1 MSKPSLVSVAIATP
15 TAVTPA
21 TAAVALV
28 SPSVATDLTTVQ
40 ASTTTPLESPTPSAA
55 DQDAL
60 RYADELVF
68 GLSESTNAVA
78 TTLIT
83 AVSNSTVVLN
93 PNPGEVG
100 FAERFQDQWGED
112 TRFDAN
118 RAQWMI
124 WTGTHWQAD
133 DTGVVVE
140 RMKKVGQHILNV
152 EAPCMRMASQE
163 PGDYYD
169 VASRALTAEGHKL
182 HNKNAIH
189 AALALAQSMPQLVT
203 RTADYDADPL
213 LFNCLSGT
221 IDLRDGS
228 IRPHN
233 KADYMT
239 QMGRTPIDSPESDCP
254 QWKQF
259 LLDIMRGDMQMV
271 DYLQRLLGYILTGDT
286 SDQSFCLLYGIG
298 ANGKSTFIN
307 VVQYIMGDYAKTADF
322 NTFLDLNRGAAPR
335 NDLAGMVGKRFVVA
349 SEGTEGKS
357 LDESVL
363 KQFCG
368 SDTVTARQLHEE
380 FFEFRPVCKIVLAT
394 NHKPVVKGTDE
405 GIWRRMRLIP
415 FLASFTAANRDP
427 KMEAKLKAEAPA
439 ILRWMVQ
446 GSQLWKVYGLGM
458 PEAIRDATSHY
469 RTSMDVFQT
478 FLDERCTTERT
489 ARVNSQ
495 ELYESYTSWCATAG
509 IRIPMKQAGF
519 NQRLEERGFVRQ
531 KSGGRNLWTG
541 LKLGGSG
548 QAGNGVNIAGTPN
561 NTNVSAAPVVD
572 TQGVLDAVFD
582 AAPVD
587 TATPIDSVVV
597 ATVAES
603 GPAIRQD
610 GDLDFGL

>member
-1 MSKPSLVSVAIATP
+1 MSKSLPASVA
-15 TAVTPA
+15 VA
-21 TAAVALV
+21 TAATPVD
-28 SPSVATDLTTVQ
+28 SPSVTPVTTSVN
-40 ASTTTPLESPTPSAA
+40 PPTRLSAA
-55 DQDAL
+55 DEAVM
-60 RYADELVF
+60 RETEELIF
-68 GLSESTNAVA
+68 GLSEPSNVMNV
-78 TTLIT
+78 TTPIT
-83 AVSNSTVVLN
+83 AIRNTTVVIT

-100 FAERFQDQWGED
+100 FAERFQDQWGEF

-118 RAQWMI
+118 RAQWMT
-124 WTGTHWQAD
+124 WTGTHWKAD
-133 DTGVVVE
+133 DTGAVVE
-140 RMKKVGQHILNV
+140 CMKKVGWNILNV
-152 EAPCMRMASQE
+152 EVPCVRADSEE
-163 PGDYYD
+163 PGDYHD

-182 HNKNAIH
+182 HNKAAIH

-203 RTADYDADPL
+203 RTADYDADPM

-233 KADYMT
+233 KVDYMT
-239 QMGRTPIDSPESDCP
+239 QMGRTPIDSEDSDCP

-271 DYLQRLLGYILTGDT
+271 DYLQRLLGYTLTGDT
-286 SDQSFCLLYGIG
+286 SEQCFVMMYGIG

-349 SEGTEGKS
+349 SEGAEGKS

-368 SDTVTARQLHEE
+368 SDTVTARQLHKE
-380 FFEFRPVCKIVLAT
+380 FFEFRPVAKIMLAT

-415 FLASFTAANRDP
+415 FLASFTTANRDP
-427 KMEAKLKAEAPA
+427 KMEAKLKTEAPA

-446 GSQLWKVYGLGM
+446 GSQLWKSYGLGM
-458 PEAIRDATSHY
+458 PEAIRDATSQY
-469 RTSMDVFQT
+469 RSSMDVFQT

-495 ELYESYTSWCATAG
+495 ELYENYTNWCGTAG

-519 NQRLEERGFVRQ
+519 NQRLEERGFIRQ
-531 KSGGRNLWTG
+531 KSNGRNLWTG
-541 LKLGGSG
+541 LKLGATGD
-548 QAGNGVNIAGTPN
+548 AGVVHAVTAVP
-561 NTNVSAAPVVD
+561 VSVAISTVAPVASVAVPVVAAAP
-572 TQGVLDAVFD
+572 AVSD
-582 AAPVD
+582 P
-587 TATPIDSVVV
+587 AT
-597 ATVAES
+597 
-603 GPAIRQD
+603 RQD

>member
-1 MSKPSLVSVAIATP
+1 MSKSLPASVA
-15 TAVTPA
+15 VA
-21 TAAVALV
+21 TAAIPVD
-28 SPSVATDLTTVQ
+28 SPSVTAPPAPV
-40 ASTTTPLESPTPSAA
+40 SSAA
-55 DQDAL
+55 DIDAL

-68 GLSESTNAVA
+68 GLSEPANVVPA
-78 TTLIT
+78 TTPIT
-83 AVSNSTVVLN
+83 AISNTTVVIT

-100 FAERFQDQWGED
+100 FAERFQDQWGEF

-118 RAQWMI
+118 RAQWMT
-124 WTGTHWQAD
+124 WTGTHWKAD
-133 DTGVVVE
+133 DTGAVVE
-140 RMKKVGQHILNV
+140 CMKKVGWNILNV
-152 EAPCMRMASQE
+152 EVPCMRAASKE

-182 HNKNAIH
+182 HNKAAIH

-203 RTADYDADPL
+203 RTADYDADPM

-221 IDLRDGS
+221 VDLRDGS
-228 IRPHN
+228 IRPHS

-239 QMGRTPIDSPESDCP
+239 QMGNAPIDSEDSDCP

-271 DYLQRLLGYILTGDT
+271 DYLQRLFGYTLTGDT
-286 SDQSFCLLYGIG
+286 SEQCFVMMYGNG
-298 ANGKSTFIN
+298 ANGKSTCIN
-307 VVQYIMGDYAKTADF
+307 VLQYIMGDYAKTADF

-335 NDLAGMVGKRFVVA
+335 NDLAAMVGKRFVVA

-368 SDTVTARQLHEE
+368 SDTVTARQLHKE
-380 FFEFRPVCKIVLAT
+380 FFEFRPVAKIMLAT

-415 FLASFTAANRDP
+415 FLACFTAVNCDP
-427 KMEAKLKAEAPA
+427 RMEAKLKTEAPA

-446 GSQLWKVYGLGM
+446 GSQLWKTYGLGM
-458 PEAIRDATSHY
+458 PEAIRDATSQY
-469 RTSMDVFQT
+469 RSSMDVFQT

-495 ELYESYTSWCATAG
+495 ELYENYTNWCGTAG

-519 NQRLEERGFVRQ
+519 NQRLEERGFIRQ

-541 LKLGGSG
+541 LKLGATGD
-548 QAGNGVNIAGTPN
+548 AGVVPAVTALP
-561 NTNVSAAPVVD
+561 VSVAISTVAPVASVAVPVVAAAP
-572 TQGVLDAVFD
+572 AVSD
-582 AAPVD
+582 P
-587 TATPIDSVVV
+587 AT
-597 ATVAES
+597 
-603 GPAIRQD
+603 RQD